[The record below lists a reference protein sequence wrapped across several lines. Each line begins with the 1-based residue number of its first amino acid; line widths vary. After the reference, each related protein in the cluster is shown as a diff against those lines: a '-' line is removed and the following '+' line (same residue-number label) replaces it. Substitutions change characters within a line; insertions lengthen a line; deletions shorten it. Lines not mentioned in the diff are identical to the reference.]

1 MFYRVLKD
9 GFKNPTNNKVHKKG
23 QVIDLFH
30 TIGNPLTEGK
40 KPALAKSKRWM
51 NRRQLRLK
59 QKLKKNY
66 KSFYQ

>member
-40 KPALAKSKRWM
+40 KPALAKSK
-51 NRRQLRLK
+51 K
-59 QKLKKNY
+59 VDESTVIAIETEIKKEL
-66 KSFYQ
+66 